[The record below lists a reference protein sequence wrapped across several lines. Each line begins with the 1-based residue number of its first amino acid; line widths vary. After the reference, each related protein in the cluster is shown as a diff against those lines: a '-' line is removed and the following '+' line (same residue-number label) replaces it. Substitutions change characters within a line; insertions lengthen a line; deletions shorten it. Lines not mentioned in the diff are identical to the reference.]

1 MLNNKKIW
9 LVTQESNVDGEIYFN
24 VTPCKSEKVAKQV
37 FKDEIKNILTENKHY
52 NKCPKEDLEKEFDVE
67 HDINYYFIQDRTD
80 DYYEELKIVEKNI
93 ATSSY
98 KPYNLHVKQTE
109 IKDIR
114 NFVGADG
121 NVAFEHGFTYPTINL
136 QGETYNV
143 TMVNRHN
150 ISVFKK
156 YDDGQVVN
164 LTFPL
169 SKLTSENLQAI
180 HQAMDNYVEFVKKTV

>member
-9 LVTQESNVDGEIYFN
+9 LVTQESNVDGELYFN
-24 VTPCKSEKVAKQV
+24 VTPCKNEKVAKRV

-67 HDINYYFIQDRTD
+67 EDTDRYFIQDRTD
-80 DYYEELKIVEKNI
+80 DYYEELKVFEAKIVS
-93 ATSSY
+93 SSY
-98 KPYNLHVKQTE
+98 KPYNLLAKQTAV
-109 IKDIR
+109 KSIR

-121 NVAFEHGFTYPTINL
+121 NVAFEHGFEYPTINL

-150 ISVFKK
+150 VSVFKK
-156 YDDGQVVN
+156 YNDGQVVN
-164 LTFPL
+164 LTL
-169 SKLTSENLQAI
+169 QLGKLTSENLQAI
-180 HQAMDNYVEFVKKTV
+180 RQAMDNYVEFVKKTV